1 MPHVPVLLPQI
12 LGFFEGR
19 AVNVRFQKLPPARRS
34 CGHRRVT
41 AALTRPACSLAQCYV
56 DATLGAGGHASAML
70 SAHPVRGGARRL
82 APQLA
87 HAQTL
92 TAADAA
98 TASRPAQE
106 LRTFVGIDQDPT
118 AHALAQPRC
127 TAAAPPGAALQ
138 FVRRNFREFGA
149 ALADAAL
156 PPASVDG
163 ALFDL
168 GMSSMQARSDR
179 FATRIVSTPSDAPLF
194 EQIDTAE
201 RGFSFL
207 RDGPI
212 DMRMDPS
219 AALSAEDVVNTWSEA
234 ELGRI
239 LRDYGEER
247 RWKAAA
253 KRLVLARSLAP
264 LRTTAQLV
272 AAMAPVL
279 GVPGGKGIHPATR
292 MFQALRIAVNG
303 ELAAV
308 EEALPVAIDA
318 LAPGGRLAV
327 ISFHSLEDRI
337 VKHLFRD
344 AAGKT
349 PPPDEGP
356 VRGWQAPPL
365 RAGPPPPPPRVALLT
380 SKPVVADESESRAN
394 PRARSAKLRV
404 VEKL

>member
-1 MPHVPVLLPQI
+1 MQ
-12 LGFFEGR
+12 
-19 AVNVRFQKLPPARRS
+19 
-34 CGHRRVT
+34 
-41 AALTRPACSLAQCYV
+41 
-56 DATLGAGGHASAML
+56 
-70 SAHPVRGGARRL
+70 
-82 APQLA
+82 
-87 HAQTL
+87 
-92 TAADAA
+92 AADAA
-98 TASRPAQE
+98 
-106 LRTFVGIDQDPT
+106 
-118 AHALAQPRC
+118 ALA
-127 TAAAPPGAALQ
+127 
-138 FVRRNFREFGA
+138 
-149 ALADAAL
+149 
-156 PPASVDG
+156 
-163 ALFDL
+163 
-168 GMSSMQARSDR
+168 
-179 FATRIVSTPSDAPLF
+179 
-194 EQIDTAE
+194 QIDTAE

-212 DMRMDPS
+212 DMRMDPT
-219 AALSAEDVVNTWSEA
+219 AKLSAEDVVNTWSEA

-253 KRLVLARSLAP
+253 KRMVLARALAP

-272 AAMAPVL
+272 EAMAPVL
-279 GVPGGKGIHPATR
+279 GMPGGKGIHPATR
-292 MFQALRIAVNG
+292 LFQALRIAVNG

-308 EEALPVAIDA
+308 EAALPVAIDA

-344 AAGKT
+344 AAGKA

-380 SKPVVADESESRAN
+380 SKPVVADEEESRTN

-404 VEKL
+404 IEKL

>member
-1 MPHVPVLLPQI
+1 
-12 LGFFEGR
+12 
-19 AVNVRFQKLPPARRS
+19 
-34 CGHRRVT
+34 
-41 AALTRPACSLAQCYV
+41 
-56 DATLGAGGHASAML
+56 
-70 SAHPVRGGARRL
+70 
-82 APQLA
+82 
-87 HAQTL
+87 
-92 TAADAA
+92 
-98 TASRPAQE
+98 
-106 LRTFVGIDQDPT
+106 
-118 AHALAQPRC
+118 
-127 TAAAPPGAALQ
+127 
-138 FVRRNFREFGA
+138 
-149 ALADAAL
+149 
-156 PPASVDG
+156 
-163 ALFDL
+163 
-168 GMSSMQARSDR
+168 
-179 FATRIVSTPSDAPLF
+179 
-194 EQIDTAE
+194 
-201 RGFSFL
+201 
-207 RDGPI
+207 
-212 DMRMDPS
+212 MRMDPS

>member
-1 MPHVPVLLPQI
+1 
-12 LGFFEGR
+12 
-19 AVNVRFQKLPPARRS
+19 
-34 CGHRRVT
+34 
-41 AALTRPACSLAQCYV
+41 
-56 DATLGAGGHASAML
+56 
-70 SAHPVRGGARRL
+70 
-82 APQLA
+82 
-87 HAQTL
+87 
-92 TAADAA
+92 
-98 TASRPAQE
+98 
-106 LRTFVGIDQDPT
+106 VGIDQDPT

-127 TAAAPPGAALQ
+127 AAAGAPGTALQ
-138 FVRRNFREFGA
+138 FVRRNFRDFSA

-156 PPASVDG
+156 PAASVDG

-168 GMSSMQARSDR
+168 GFSSMQARAPGAATPLLHLTCVR
-179 FATRIVSTPSDAPLF
+179 VAFA
-194 EQIDTAE
+194 QIDTAE

-219 AALSAEDVVNTWSEA
+219 AAVSAEDVVNTWSEA

-253 KRLVLARSLAP
+253 KRMVLARSLGP

-292 MFQALRIAVNG
+292 LFQALRIAVNG
-303 ELAAV
+303 ELAAA
-308 EEALPVAIDA
+308 EAALPVAIDA
-318 LAPGGRLAV
+318 LAPGGRLCV

-344 AAGKT
+344 AAGKA

-356 VRGWQAPPL
+356 LRGWQAPPL

-380 SKPVVADESESRAN
+380 NKPVVADEAEARTN

-404 VEKL
+404 IEKL